1 MNSDSARLTGADL
14 ILALTGAAAVLLV
27 LPVIAVAGDFAWWMV
42 LVGVFGAATVYSR
55 RDSGH
60 GLVVLGAVAF
70 MWLVAQPSASSAW
83 NLAVAMLMFTVHIT
97 LALRTT
103 APPGAEMGREVA
115 RRWLLRA
122 GLVSVLTTAVYV
134 LVFALRNV
142 RQANL
147 EVVLAVSILAL
158 GGLVMLL
165 RAETLDAAASSTRR
179 AARAPWRGRS
189 GVDESY
195 RTKAWRS

>member
-1 MNSDSARLTGADL
+1 MTA
-14 ILALTGAAAVLLV
+14 
-27 LPVIAVAGDFAWWMV
+27 FAWLQLLLFFGILLLITKPLGTYMAN
-42 LVGVFGAATVYSR
+42 VF
-55 RDSGH
+55 SGH
-60 GLVVLGAVAF
+60 TTFLHRPLG
-70 MWLVAQPSASSAW
+70 WLERGTYRLLGVDPETDMKW
-83 NLAVAMLMFTVHIT
+83 TTYAVAMLMFTVHIT

-142 RQANL
+142 QQANL

-189 GVDESY
+189 GVEESY